1 MRLLTVLLLVILETV
16 SAKAE
21 RFDEFLKSMD
31 TSLPIHTDFMQSVLK
46 SYQTKLARPSLLEK
60 WGVINTDAAATYNGI
75 LNTIVLKDE
84 YTIENT
90 SSGGGKNRRI
100 KMLTELK
107 AIEPVV
113 WSVRAQTIFH
123 ELSHAEFGWLPRSS
137 DLDDKNLLY
146 FFDHDFENYL
156 KLHQTQFNRMDRII
170 ARSEMFAYF
179 RGDILMLLI
188 EAVEAVL
195 VENGYFSSSKQCKNT
210 KFVMAT
216 LQALPREQWS
226 DFVLMGRNDD
236 YTNMQLPSIYVKGR
250 DGQVDPKDPLAAA
263 LQHVLWAQLSKHFM
277 PARTKSELIQ
287 WMNTKPELRQLI
299 GACRTT
305 LLSTTP

>member
-1 MRLLTVLLLVILETV
+1 MPLLTILLLVILETV
-16 SAKAE
+16 PVKAE
-21 RFDEFLKSMD
+21 RFDDFLKSLD
-31 TSLPIHTDFMQSVLK
+31 TNLPISTGFMQSVLK

-75 LNTIVLKDE
+75 LNTIVLKEE
-84 YTIENT
+84 YTLEST
-90 SSGGGKNRRI
+90 SPAGGKNRRI
-100 KMLTELK
+100 KTLTELK

-123 ELSHAEFGWLPRSS
+123 ELSHAEFGWLPRSQDS
-137 DLDDKNLLY
+137 DDKSLLH
-146 FFDHDFENYL
+146 FFNHDFENYL
-156 KLHQTQFNRMDRII
+156 KLHQTQFSRMDRVI

-195 VENGYFSSSKQCKNT
+195 VENGYFGSSKQCKNT
-210 KFVMAT
+210 KFVIAT
-216 LQALPREQWS
+216 LQALPREQWF

-236 YTNMQLPSIYVKGR
+236 YTKMQLPSIYVKGK

-263 LQHVLWAQLSKHFM
+263 LQRVLWAQLAKHFM
-277 PARTKSELIQ
+277 PARTKAELVQ
-287 WMNTKPELRQLI
+287 WMNTSPELRRLI
-299 GACRTT
+299 GSCRSA